1 MGDSVRLGSAV
12 VLALGIAAGGF
23 FAGFYGGEGLL
34 KARQLD
40 RSVTVKGLAEQ
51 EHPANIAIWPI
62 RYVRPGNNLQEL
74 VAALEADAGRVE
86 KFLLSYGF
94 DASELTIN
102 PPDIVDKQANNYGND
117 ESRFRYSATGLVT
130 VYTTKVDTVRD
141 AKSLLIDLGKQGV
154 TVSSNEYQSRAEYIF
169 TGLNDVKPGMV
180 EQATRNAR
188 AVAEKFAADS
198 ASTLGKIKSARQG
211 QFSISDR
218 DSNTPHIKKVRIVS
232 TLEYY
237 LAD

>member
-1 MGDSVRLGSAV
+1 MGDSVRLISAI
-12 VLALGIAAGGF
+12 VLASGIAAGGF
-23 FAGFYGGEGLL
+23 FAGEGLL

-40 RSVTVKGLAEQ
+40 RSVTVKGLAEE
-51 EHPANIAIWPI
+51 EHAANIAIWPI
-62 RYVRPGNNLQEL
+62 RFVRPGNDLQEL
-74 VAALEADAGRVE
+74 VAALEADAEQVR
-86 KFLLSYGF
+86 KLLLAYGF
-94 DASELTIN
+94 DAAELTVN
-102 PPDIVDKQANNYGND
+102 PPDIVDKQANNYGNS

-130 VYTTKVDTVRD
+130 VYTTKVETVRE
-141 AKSLLIDLGKQGV
+141 AKSLLGDLGKQGV
-154 TVSSNEYQSRAEYIF
+154 TVSANEYQSRAEYIF

-180 EQATRNAR
+180 EQATKNAR

-198 ASTLGKIKSARQG
+198 NSTLGKIKSARQG

-218 DSNTPHIKKVRIVS
+218 DSNTPHVKKVRIVS